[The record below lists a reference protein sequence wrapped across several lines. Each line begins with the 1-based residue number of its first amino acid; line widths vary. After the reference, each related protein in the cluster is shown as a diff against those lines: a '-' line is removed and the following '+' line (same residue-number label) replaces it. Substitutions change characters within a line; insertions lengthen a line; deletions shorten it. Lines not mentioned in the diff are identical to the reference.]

1 MKVAVISWK
10 FENYGTLLQAFALNY
25 FLNSCD
31 SMDCDFV
38 YYELDKNNLDIPF
51 RFLSGDTPKK
61 IYNRLFKRRTI
72 SEKQKL
78 SIDIQKRACTVF
90 FERIK
95 HTDLLTKKD
104 LPLLNSQ
111 YEAFIC
117 GSDQIW
123 NPDYF
128 DKSYFLDFV
137 NSKNKKIAFA
147 PSMGGCSI
155 PYRLRNIY
163 KRLMS
168 EFNYLSARENETAT
182 LISALTG
189 KKCAHIVDPT
199 FLLTAE
205 EWLKALG
212 VRKDSSKSYLL
223 CYFLTPQPWYL
234 DYVKY
239 YSKINNLEVLCLKN
253 AESEYCRDF
262 DEFAELVGGPED
274 FVAAIA
280 SASFVIT
287 DSFHGTLFSAFFNRE
302 FLTLQRFSKTGK
314 KSENVRVTSFLES
327 IDLVDRFISSDSNY
341 TKQLKPI
348 NFESVNAYID
358 NRRTDAIRYLF
369 DALDREDLK

>member
-31 SMDCDFV
+31 SIDCDFV
-38 YYELDKNNLDIPF
+38 YYELDKYNLDIPF
-51 RFLSGDTPKK
+51 RFLSIETPKK
-61 IYNRLFKRRTI
+61 IYNRIFKHKTI
-72 SEKQKL
+72 RKKSAIE
-78 SIDIQKRACTVF
+78 IQKQACAVF

-95 HTDLLTKKD
+95 HTDLFTKKE

-123 NPDYF
+123 NPNYF

-137 NSKNKKIAFA
+137 NSKNRKIAFA

-155 PYRLRNIY
+155 PYRLRNTY
-163 KRLMS
+163 KRLLS
-168 EFNYLSARENETAT
+168 GFNYLSTRENEAST
-182 LISALTG
+182 LVSELTG
-189 KKCAHIVDPT
+189 KKCEHIADPT
-199 FLLTAE
+199 FLLSAE
-205 EWLKALG
+205 EWIKALG
-212 VRKDSSKSYLL
+212 VRIDKSKRYLL
-223 CYFLTPQPWYL
+223 CYFLTPQSWYL

-253 AESEYCRDF
+253 AESEYCKDF
-262 DEFAELVGGPED
+262 DEFSEIVGGPED

-302 FLTLQRFSKTGK
+302 FVTLQRFSKIGK
-314 KSENVRVTSFLES
+314 KSENIRVTSFLDS
-327 IDLVDRFISSDSNY
+327 VNLSDRFISSDSEF

-348 NFESVNAYID
+348 NFDSVNDYID

-369 DALDREDLK
+369 NALDREDKK

>member
-25 FLNSCD
+25 FLNSCE
-31 SMDCDFV
+31 SIDCDFV

-51 RFLSGDTPKK
+51 RLLSMETPKK
-61 IYNRLFKRRTI
+61 IYSKIFKRRTI
-72 SEKQKL
+72 SEKKKGAIGVQR
-78 SIDIQKRACTVF
+78 RACAEF

-95 HTDLLTKKD
+95 HTGLLTKKE
-104 LPLLNSQ
+104 LSLLNSQ

-137 NSKNKKIAFA
+137 KSKNKKIAFA

-155 PYRLRNIY
+155 PYRLRNTY
-163 KRLMS
+163 RRLIS
-168 EFNYLSARENETAT
+168 RFDYLSARENEAAT

-189 KKCAHIVDPT
+189 RKCEHIVDPT
-199 FLLTAE
+199 FLLSAE
-205 EWLKALG
+205 EWIKALG
-212 VRKDSSKSYLL
+212 VKADSSKRYLL
-223 CYFLTPQPWYL
+223 CYFLSPQPWYL
-234 DYVKY
+234 DCVKY
-239 YSKINNLEVLCLKN
+239 YSKINNLEVICLKN
-253 AESEYCRDF
+253 AESEYSKDF
-262 DEFAELVGGPED
+262 DEFAEIVGGPED

-302 FLTLQRFSKTGK
+302 FVTLQRFSKVGK

-327 IDLVDRFISSDSNY
+327 VNLSDRFISSDSKV
-341 TKQLKPI
+341 TEQLKPI
-348 NFESVNAYID
+348 NFESINDYID

-369 DALDREDLK
+369 NALERGN